1 MLPFISFEWVTD
13 MGHFV
18 FHGGL
23 WFALS
28 VIGLGMAF
36 CIIKSVVDTVQNKS
50 GGHH

>member
-23 WFALS
+23 WYALS
-28 VIGLGMAF
+28 VIGLGMAY
-36 CIIKSVVDTVQNKS
+36 CIIKSDVDTIQDD
-50 GGHH
+50 GGEHH